1 MLSSSH
7 YSITTI
13 CTVSVINIITI
24 PHLYKLHP
32 LIISRLSVLL
42 DYNKAYAIDITALL
56 DVLQNIQHYEAE
68 IPDSERSIKG
78 TPVQDFTDGTSGPP
92 SWVCILNMYTL

>member
-1 MLSSSH
+1 MLLISLLD
-7 YSITTI
+7 
-13 CTVSVINIITI
+13 

-68 IPDSERSIKG
+68 IPDSERSI
-78 TPVQDFTDGTSGPP
+78 QDFTDGLSGPP
-92 SWVCILNMYTL
+92 SWVCILACTQIFFLNEVEHRDS

>member
-1 MLSSSH
+1 MLLISLLD
-7 YSITTI
+7 
-13 CTVSVINIITI
+13 
-24 PHLYKLHP
+24 PHLYKLRP

-56 DVLQNIQHYEAE
+56 DVLQNIQHYEVE

-78 TPVQDFTDGTSGPP
+78 TPVQDFADGTSGPP
-92 SWVCILNMYTL
+92 SWVCILHVHKSFVLKNEVECRDS

>member
-1 MLSSSH
+1 MH

-13 CTVSVINIITI
+13 CTVSVSVLLLG

-42 DYNKAYAIDITALL
+42 DYTKAYAIDIAALL

-68 IPDSERSIKG
+68 LPDSERSIKG
-78 TPVQDFTDGTSGPP
+78 TPVQDFTDGTSGSS
-92 SWVCILNMYTL
+92 SWVCLLI

>member
-1 MLSSSH
+1 MLLISLLD
-7 YSITTI
+7 
-13 CTVSVINIITI
+13 
-24 PHLYKLHP
+24 PHLYKPHP

-68 IPDSERSIKG
+68 LHDSERSIKG
-78 TPVQDFTDGTSGPP
+78 TPVQDFTDGTSGPS
-92 SWVCILNMYTL
+92 SWVCVLLLSMYTNLFFK

>member
-1 MLSSSH
+1 MLL
-7 YSITTI
+7 ILLLE
-13 CTVSVINIITI
+13 
-24 PHLYKLHP
+24 PHLYKLRP

-42 DYNKAYAIDITALL
+42 DYNKPFAIDITALL

-78 TPVQDFTDGTSGPP
+78 TPVQDFTDDTP
-92 SWVCILNMYTL
+92 SWVCIFACTQVICLKK

>member
-1 MLSSSH
+1 M
-7 YSITTI
+7 
-13 CTVSVINIITI
+13 
-24 PHLYKLHP
+24 YKLHL

-42 DYNKAYAIDITALL
+42 DYAKASAIDIVALL

-78 TPVQDFTDGTSGPP
+78 TPVQNFTNGTSGSP
-92 SWVCILNMYTL
+92 SWVCFFSIYKGHFFKNEVECRNS